1 MGQRLGFG
9 WFWDRGTSNT
19 RLARR
24 KLGKKTRH
32 NQGSRHCLMALV
44 LPSPPAPP
52 HTTIS
57 QHAAQQVY
65 VVKTRKKY
73 CFYYLIAMLR
83 HDASLTHRQCT
94 FLVCLRVA
102 SAGGAE
108 SIILSVGCAE
118 SMMLSAHAKSMD
130 TLSGRC

>member
-1 MGQRLGFG
+1 MGQWLVFG
-9 WFWDRGTSNT
+9 WFWGWGTSDT
-19 RLARR
+19 RLARQ
-24 KLGKKTRH
+24 KLGNKNTP
-32 NQGSRHCLMALV
+32 QSWQPPLLYSRHGAL
-44 LPSPPAPP
+44 LPAPP
-52 HTTIS
+52 RTAIS

-65 VVKTRKKY
+65 VIKTRKKY